1 MVLLRIYFG
10 RYFCS
15 GLEKFALAMQ
25 CYDMATYWYNSVR
38 LAAVNNYTVKP
49 SCSTRKVETSIWQ
62 FIRPSS
68 TNGKWHDTGKFPNPA
83 KFVYVRYKYL
93 RIANNSDSIRK
104 MSITVRES
112 DFKFQFIGSRLRS
125 SMNGKVIGKTIS
137 LLKL

>member
-1 MVLLRIYFG
+1 MLYSKG
-10 RYFCS
+10 RNVD
-15 GLEKFALAMQ
+15 LAIHTTIQ
-25 CYDMATYWYNSVR
+25 H
-38 LAAVNNYTVKP
+38 
-49 SCSTRKVETSIWQ
+49 EWQ
-62 FIRPSS
+62 E
-68 TNGKWHDTGKFPNPA
+68 HDTWKFPNPA

-137 LLKL
+137 LLKLWIVQPKFNEDFS